1 MMLVKSEGLYILYND
16 EGYCLGNGDYSSL
29 PRIFEKWAKKANG
42 SRVRFN
48 ALVEGFRPKS
58 CKFRFSNHVE
68 SIKELWEEQ
77 SYSMKLVLD
86 DLVSEALNSC
96 VPVLKHPRLVS
107 LPQPKISEEKG
118 AEKVKILRTK
128 IKIRRR

>member
-58 CKFRFSNHVE
+58 CKFRFSSHVE
-68 SIKELWEEQ
+68 SIKELWKEQ

-96 VPVLKHPRLVS
+96 VSVVKRPRLVS
-107 LPQPKISEEKG
+107 LPQPEISKEKG
-118 AEKVKILRTK
+118 AEKIKILKPR
-128 IKIRRR
+128 IRLKRH

>member
-1 MMLVKSEGLYILYND
+1 MLIKSEGLYILYND

-29 PRIFEKWAKKANG
+29 PRIFEKWAKKASG

-58 CKFRFSNHVE
+58 CKFRFDTHVARV
-68 SIKELWEEQ
+68 KKLWQEQ
-77 SYSMKLVLD
+77 CHSMKLVLD

-96 VPVLKHPRLVS
+96 VSVVKRPRLVS
-107 LPQPKISEEKG
+107 LPQPKISEESG
-118 AEKVKILRTK
+118 EGK
-128 IKIRRR
+128 IKILKPRIRLKRR